1 MINMRIHEILFQLTP
16 SRRATFRGV
25 KDLLDDGISTHALT
39 EGDRGAYTNG
49 ITANGISTH
58 ALTEGDV
65 PLSVTE
71 AFGQLFQLTPSRRA
85 TLLLL
90 GNGKPLGYF
99 NSRPHGGRRQLY
111 DVPKLS
117 LRISTH
123 ALTEGD
129 ELSTLIMLTGRL
141 FQLTPS
147 RRATVTMDRVR
158 VRIDIST
165 HALTEGD
172 KPCSNTQPFP
182 RISTHALTEG
192 DSDDGSLGFRQEIS
206 THALT
211 EGDNALVNRIG
222 LVRVFQLTPS
232 RRATHS
238 DAD

>member
-1 MINMRIHEILFQLTP
+1 
-16 SRRATFRGV
+16 
-25 KDLLDDGISTHALT
+25 
-39 EGDRGAYTNG
+39 
-49 ITANGISTH
+49 
-58 ALTEGDV
+58 
-65 PLSVTE
+65 
-71 AFGQLFQLTPSRRA
+71 
-85 TLLLL
+85 
-90 GNGKPLGYF
+90 
-99 NSRPHGGRRQLY
+99 
-111 DVPKLS
+111 
-117 LRISTH
+117 
-123 ALTEGD
+123 
-129 ELSTLIMLTGRL
+129 
-141 FQLTPS
+141 
-147 RRATVTMDRVR
+147 MDRVR